1 MAYQIPLF
9 KLNFDEKEALAAADT
24 IRSGWIS
31 TGPKCE
37 ELEHIFVDMFHVSY
51 AVAISNCTDAL
62 AANRTTNATPNVQ
75 YRIFLCIDRLIYHF
89 FKFFISLFPLMPLY
103 FSRFSLLRSIPDS

>member
-37 ELEHIFVDMFHVSY
+37 ELEHILLICFMSAMPLLFPIVRMRFIFVVWY
-51 AVAISNCTDAL
+51 VAL
-62 AANRTTNATPNVQ
+62 ALATKSSVP
-75 YRIFLCIDRLIYHF
+75 R
-89 FKFFISLFPLMPLY
+89 
-103 FSRFSLLRSIPDS
+103 SLLLRLRTVYVMLVPPLFLRHCRP

>member
-62 AANRTTNATPNVQ
+62 HLCCLVCGIGPGDEVLCPSLTFARLRTVYVMLVPPLFFATLSALN
-75 YRIFLCIDRLIYHF
+75 ISILI
-89 FKFFISLFPLMPLY
+89 
-103 FSRFSLLRSIPDS
+103 R

>member
-62 AANRTTNATPNVQ
+62 HLCCLVCGMPWRRSPLSLAHFCCVCELYTLCWCHPC
-75 YRIFLCIDRLIYHF
+75 FLRHCR
-89 FKFFISLFPLMPLY
+89 P
-103 FSRFSLLRSIPDS
+103 